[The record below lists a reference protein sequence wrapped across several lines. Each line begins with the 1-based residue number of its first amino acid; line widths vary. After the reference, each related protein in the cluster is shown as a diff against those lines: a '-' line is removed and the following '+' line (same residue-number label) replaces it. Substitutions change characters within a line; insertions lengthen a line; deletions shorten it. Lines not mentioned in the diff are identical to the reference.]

1 MNLVFIEAKNN
12 NTSEYNFIKTVL
24 TNFFADKN
32 IEFVCMNGV
41 DNLFNQT
48 IVNRIRQAQD
58 ENNKVLVLVDA
69 DWPSKGWGYAKRHNC
84 VENKMAELQIRFPFF
99 IYPNNSDDGDVEV
112 LMETLVCKDLYKD
125 WWDCFEDYEKCVQ
138 GATDSEKKQKYN
150 LPNRKAKLHTFISSQ
165 QLSNKQRDKIG
176 RGFWLFDD
184 PNYWDFTREELKP
197 LLDFFKE
204 HLQ

>member
-84 VENKMAELQIRFPFF
+84 VE
-99 IYPNNSDDGDVEV
+99 
-112 LMETLVCKDLYKD
+112 TLV
-125 WWDCFEDYEKCVQ
+125 
-138 GATDSEKKQKYN
+138 S
-150 LPNRKAKLHTFISSQ
+150 R
-165 QLSNKQRDKIG
+165 
-176 RGFWLFDD
+176 
-184 PNYWDFTREELKP
+184 
-197 LLDFFKE
+197 
-204 HLQ
+204 